1 MRDEPAVVRDVPSTS
16 WQDAGMPDKDAQT
29 DSTQLPIASW
39 AMEAVSFEALG
50 VDPKDPQP
58 TELMNICRVILA
70 TVALRPAEVVFV
82 VTGDFVESVRS
93 RLPEEVRHRFDMD
106 RGAGT
111 LAAKTMH
118 LNDAVHVLFDD
129 WLFHDLDYARQVLP
143 EDEAAEFA
151 GTAPAREKAVMRTA
165 THEAQHVA
173 MYQAGEDSADFAGLQ
188 WARATLLGPAHQVE
202 LVRITSRYRRH
213 GDIVGLMYSVVEQ
226 ATHAWKALA
235 YLAAFRRVSGVPV
248 GEALPA
254 EVTDTRTWTRMVQP
268 HWDRFEQILSTAPP
282 GGTRLTPGELEDT
295 IGELADLLAS
305 WLQTFGFV
313 FRDNTD
319 SSEFL
324 IEDWMA
330 RLA

>member
-1 MRDEPAVVRDVPSTS
+1 
-16 WQDAGMPDKDAQT
+16 
-29 DSTQLPIASW
+29 
-39 AMEAVSFEALG
+39 
-50 VDPKDPQP
+50 
-58 TELMNICRVILA
+58 MNICRVILA

-188 WARATLLGPAHQVE
+188 WARATLLAQAHQVTVEYRADLGVPHAFRADFEGLFPKESFDHLHVE

-213 GDIVGLMYSVVEQ
+213 GDIVGLMYSVC
-226 ATHAWKALA
+226 
-235 YLAAFRRVSGVPV
+235 
-248 GEALPA
+248 
-254 EVTDTRTWTRMVQP
+254 RTGNTC
-268 HWDRFEQILSTAPP
+268 
-282 GGTRLTPGELEDT
+282 LE
-295 IGELADLLAS
+295 S
-305 WLQTFGFV
+305 
-313 FRDNTD
+313 
-319 SSEFL
+319 
-324 IEDWMA
+324 A
-330 RLA
+330 RLPRRIPPRFRCPGRRSASRRGD